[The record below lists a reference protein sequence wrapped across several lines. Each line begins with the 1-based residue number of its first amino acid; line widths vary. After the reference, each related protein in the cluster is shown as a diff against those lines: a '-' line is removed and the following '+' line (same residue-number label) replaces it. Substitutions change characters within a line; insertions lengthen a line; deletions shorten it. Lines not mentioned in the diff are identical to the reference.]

1 MTISRRIRN
10 FAEAKENKLA
20 LYANSGAYRLDL
32 KGYHT
37 MVYRKVINQCIQ
49 IGLGAF
55 LSYGPL
61 SAQTD
66 SLFLTVGQLFE
77 LGMENSLPIQAD
89 KIRER
94 QAKEQSQTARRA
106 QLPDIEIGLNGGYVG
121 QPILFERGLSH
132 PTRPESPDWSQN
144 YALDLTQPI
153 YQGGRIKHSIKQ
165 ADIER
170 QIALLQTRTDQ
181 ADIKLGL
188 LQQYM
193 NLFSYYKQHEVLTR
207 NIEESERRLK
217 DIKRLKEEGVITNND
232 VLRSELQLTTDRL
245 ALQETE
251 NTLILLSQQ
260 LDILLG
266 LDEHLYIIPDTSLL
280 SHPTPTDSYMQYV
293 DEAYAN
299 DPAMLLA
306 RQQTLLAQ
314 NEVELTKADN
324 RPTISLHAGNTLARP
339 VQRTMADMYNNTWNI
354 GLSVAYPL
362 SSFYKNKHRLNA
374 ARLNVHL
381 RQNEEEQLKQSSLL
395 TIRTAYLRH
404 QEAIDRVEALKLS
417 VRQAQENYRIVQ
429 NRYLSQLAILTDLL
443 DANSV
448 LLDAELQLTTARTQV
463 VYTYYEL
470 QHASGK
476 L

>member
-1 MTISRRIRN
+1 
-10 FAEAKENKLA
+10 
-20 LYANSGAYRLDL
+20 
-32 KGYHT
+32 

>member
-20 LYANSGAYRLDL
+20 LYA
-32 KGYHT
+32 
-37 MVYRKVINQCIQ
+37 
-49 IGLGAF
+49 
-55 LSYGPL
+55 
-61 SAQTD
+61 
-66 SLFLTVGQLFE
+66 
-77 LGMENSLPIQAD
+77 NSLPIQAD

-381 RQNEEEQLKQSSLL
+381 RQNEEEQLKQSSRL

>member
-1 MTISRRIRN
+1 MYRRLFNCCLNIC
-10 FAEAKENKLA
+10 
-20 LYANSGAYRLDL
+20 
-32 KGYHT
+32 T
-37 MVYRKVINQCIQ
+37 
-49 IGLGAF
+49 GAF
-55 LSYGPL
+55 FICSPL

-66 SLFLTVGQLFE
+66 SLFLTVRQLFD
-77 LGMENSLPIQAD
+77 LGIENSLHIQAD
-89 KIRER
+89 KLREQ
-94 QAKEQSQTARRA
+94 QAGEQSQTARKA

-132 PTRPESPDWSQN
+132 PTRPETPDWSQN
-144 YALDLTQPI
+144 YALNLTQPL
-153 YQGGRIKHSIKQ
+153 YQGGKIKRNIRR

-170 QIALLQTRTDQ
+170 QIAFLKTRTDQ

-193 NLFSYYKQHEVLTR
+193 NLFSYYKQYEVLAR

-280 SHPTPTDSYMQYV
+280 NQSTPTGHYFQYV
-293 DEAYAN
+293 DEAYEN

-306 RQQTLLAQ
+306 RQQTLLAR

-324 RPTISLHAGNTLARP
+324 RPTISLYAGNTLARP

-354 GLSVAYPL
+354 GLSVSYPL
-362 SSFYKNKHRLNA
+362 SSIYKNKHRLNA
-374 ARLNVHL
+374 ARLNVYL
-381 RQNEEEQLKQSSLL
+381 RENEEEQLKQQARL

-404 QEAIDRVEALKLS
+404 KEAVERVEALKLS

-470 QHASGK
+470 QHACGR

>member
-1 MTISRRIRN
+1 
-10 FAEAKENKLA
+10 
-20 LYANSGAYRLDL
+20 
-32 KGYHT
+32 

-280 SHPTPTDSYMQYV
+280 SHSTPTDSYMQYV

-381 RQNEEEQLKQSSLL
+381 RQNEEEQLKQSSRL

>member
-1 MTISRRIRN
+1 
-10 FAEAKENKLA
+10 
-20 LYANSGAYRLDL
+20 
-32 KGYHT
+32 

-217 DIKRLKEEGVITNND
+217 DIKRLKEEGLITNND

-381 RQNEEEQLKQSSLL
+381 RQNEEEQLKQSSRL

>member
-1 MTISRRIRN
+1 
-10 FAEAKENKLA
+10 
-20 LYANSGAYRLDL
+20 
-32 KGYHT
+32 

-170 QIALLQTRTDQ
+170 QIAFLQTRTDQ

-381 RQNEEEQLKQSSLL
+381 RQNEEEQLKQSSRL

>member
-1 MTISRRIRN
+1 
-10 FAEAKENKLA
+10 
-20 LYANSGAYRLDL
+20 
-32 KGYHT
+32 

-381 RQNEEEQLKQSSLL
+381 RQNEEEQLKQSSRL

-404 QEAIDRVEALKLS
+404 QEAIDRVEGLKLS

>member
-1 MTISRRIRN
+1 
-10 FAEAKENKLA
+10 
-20 LYANSGAYRLDL
+20 
-32 KGYHT
+32 

-232 VLRSELQLTTDRL
+232 ALRSELQLTTDRL

-381 RQNEEEQLKQSSLL
+381 RQNEEEQLKQSSRL

-417 VRQAQENYRIVQ
+417 FRQAQENYRIVQ

>member
-1 MTISRRIRN
+1 
-10 FAEAKENKLA
+10 
-20 LYANSGAYRLDL
+20 
-32 KGYHT
+32 

-381 RQNEEEQLKQSSLL
+381 RQNEEEQLKQSSRL

>member
-1 MTISRRIRN
+1 
-10 FAEAKENKLA
+10 
-20 LYANSGAYRLDL
+20 
-32 KGYHT
+32 

-217 DIKRLKEEGVITNND
+217 DIKRLKDEGVITNND

-381 RQNEEEQLKQSSLL
+381 RQNEEEQLKQSSRL

-417 VRQAQENYRIVQ
+417 VRHAQENYRIVQ

>member
-1 MTISRRIRN
+1 
-10 FAEAKENKLA
+10 
-20 LYANSGAYRLDL
+20 
-32 KGYHT
+32 

-381 RQNEEEQLKQSSLL
+381 RQNEEEQLKQSSRL

-417 VRQAQENYRIVQ
+417 VRHAQENYRIVQ

>member
-1 MTISRRIRN
+1 
-10 FAEAKENKLA
+10 
-20 LYANSGAYRLDL
+20 
-32 KGYHT
+32 

-94 QAKEQSQTARRA
+94 QAKEQSLTARRA

-381 RQNEEEQLKQSSLL
+381 RQNEEEQLKQSSRL

>member
-1 MTISRRIRN
+1 
-10 FAEAKENKLA
+10 
-20 LYANSGAYRLDL
+20 
-32 KGYHT
+32 
-37 MVYRKVINQCIQ
+37 MVYRKVINQCIA
-49 IGLGAF
+49 IGLGAS
-55 LSYGPL
+55 LSGGSL

-94 QAKEQSQTARRA
+94 QAKEQSQTARQA

-144 YALDLTQPI
+144 YALNLTQPI
-153 YQGGRIKHSIKQ
+153 YQGGRIKKSIRR

-181 ADIKLGL
+181 ADIKLDL

-193 NLFSYYKQHEVLTR
+193 NLFSYYKQRDVLVR

-280 SHPTPTDSYMQYV
+280 SHSTPTEGYLQYV
-293 DEAYAN
+293 EEAYAH

-324 RPTISLHAGNTLARP
+324 RPTVSLYAGNTLARP
-339 VQRTMADMYNNTWNI
+339 VQRTLADMYNNTWNI

-362 SSFYKNKHRLNA
+362 SSLYKNKHRLNA

-381 RQNEEEQLKQSSLL
+381 RENEEEQLKQSSRL

-470 QHASGK
+470 QHACGR

>member
-1 MTISRRIRN
+1 MYRRLFNRCLNIC
-10 FAEAKENKLA
+10 A
-20 LYANSGAYRLDL
+20 
-32 KGYHT
+32 
-37 MVYRKVINQCIQ
+37 
-49 IGLGAF
+49 GAF
-55 LSYGPL
+55 FICSPL

-66 SLFLTVGQLFE
+66 SLFLTVRQLFD
-77 LGMENSLPIQAD
+77 LGIENSLHIQAD
-89 KIRER
+89 KLREQ
-94 QAKEQSQTARRA
+94 QAGEQSQTARKA

-132 PTRPESPDWSQN
+132 PTRPETPDWSQN
-144 YALDLTQPI
+144 YALNLTQPL
-153 YQGGRIKHSIKQ
+153 YQGGKIKRNIRR

-170 QIALLQTRTDQ
+170 QIAFLQTRTDQ

-193 NLFSYYKQHEVLTR
+193 NLFSYYKQYEVLAR

-280 SHPTPTDSYMQYV
+280 NQSTPTGHYFQYV
-293 DEAYAN
+293 DEAYEN

-306 RQQTLLAQ
+306 RQQTLLAR

-324 RPTISLHAGNTLARP
+324 RPTISLYAGNTLARP

-354 GLSVAYPL
+354 GLSVSYPL
-362 SSFYKNKHRLNA
+362 SSLYKNKHRLNA
-374 ARLNVHL
+374 ARLNVYL
-381 RQNEEEQLKQSSLL
+381 RENEEEQLKQQARL

-404 QEAIDRVEALKLS
+404 KEAVERVEALKLS

-470 QHASGK
+470 QHACGR

>member
-1 MTISRRIRN
+1 
-10 FAEAKENKLA
+10 
-20 LYANSGAYRLDL
+20 
-32 KGYHT
+32 

-106 QLPDIEIGLNGGYVG
+106 QLPDIEIGLNGGYMG

-381 RQNEEEQLKQSSLL
+381 RQNEEEQLKQSSRL

-404 QEAIDRVEALKLS
+404 QEAIDRVEGLKLS

>member
-20 LYANSGAYRLDL
+20 LYA
-32 KGYHT
+32 
-37 MVYRKVINQCIQ
+37 
-49 IGLGAF
+49 
-55 LSYGPL
+55 
-61 SAQTD
+61 
-66 SLFLTVGQLFE
+66 
-77 LGMENSLPIQAD
+77 NSLPIQAD

-144 YALDLTQPI
+144 YALDLTQSI

-381 RQNEEEQLKQSSLL
+381 RQNEEEQLKQSSRL